1 MLIVPGVLYVLG
13 EFLAHDATEGR
24 KITVEAKC
32 IRFDPD
38 SSDAALVLTDP
49 SGVES
54 EAVDTENCNAS
65 SKIVADEPSEIS
77 EEYHDHATTDR
88 LLSSGSSATNV
99 TRVAYE
105 TSTLT

>member
-1 MLIVPGVLYVLG
+1 M
-13 EFLAHDATEGR
+13 
-24 KITVEAKC
+24 
-32 IRFDPD
+32 RFDPD
-38 SSDAALVLTDP
+38 NSDAAFVLTDP

-54 EAVDTENCNAS
+54 EAVDTVDCNLS
-65 SKIVADEPSEIS
+65 SKNVADEPSVIS